1 MLCPACYG
9 KGMIQRDGAMRPCP
23 ECGGWGVLSCCEG
36 LVAQPNDKPED
47 SARHSGATLPADK
60 VPKK

>member
-9 KGMIQRDGAMRPCP
+9 KGLIQRDGASVPCP
-23 ECGGWGVLSCCEG
+23 DCGGWGFLNCCEG

-47 SARHSGATLPADK
+47 SARDWGSTATTEK
-60 VPKK
+60 VPKD